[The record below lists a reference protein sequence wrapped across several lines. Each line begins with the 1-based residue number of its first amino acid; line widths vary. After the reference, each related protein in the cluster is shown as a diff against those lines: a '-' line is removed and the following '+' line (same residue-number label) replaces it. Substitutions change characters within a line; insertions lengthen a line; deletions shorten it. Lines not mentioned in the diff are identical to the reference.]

1 MAAGAVRREV
11 LACLAEDPSTGPE
24 LMDLVGVGEGQI
36 RSALSGLV
44 DEGRVIGTVTTAEG
58 WGARTWSLRA

>member
-24 LMDLVGVGEGQI
+24 LMELVGVGEGQI
-36 RSALSGLV
+36 RNALSGLV
-44 DEGRVIGTVTTAEG
+44 DEGRVVGTKLTDDG
-58 WGARTWSLRA
+58 WSARTWSLRA